1 MKECTRI
8 VFILVAVTLMHAS
21 RSVSRAQNGESGFR
35 KDAFTQSYNQDTLGR
50 RDTSDVLFS
59 FREYF
64 GALRHK
70 NEIGNGKLFGGS
82 TAFIGGQQ
90 IYNRQYWK
98 LPIIYGGIGTGIGL
112 GIHYNKKYHSTG
124 DADFRKTRN
133 WCYAGAA
140 LVYWCMLMDGTSNY
154 NKGLEDTHTRASKAT
169 VYSLLLPGLGQI
181 YNGEY
186 WKLPVYYT
194 GLLFTASYYKHWN
207 TNYKRYKRLY
217 NEITDPDIEYTGR
230 IQASTAQYHRNV
242 SRRYRDYF
250 AAGFIA
256 VYLLQVIDAN
266 VFAFMQN
273 FEVDDNLS
281 MQIGPSVL
289 PPDNIYA
296 GNAPSAPTV
305 GMRIGFTF

>member
-1 MKECTRI
+1 MRKFLLISFFPTL
-8 VFILVAVTLMHAS
+8 FLILFQGQGF
-21 RSVSRAQNGESGFR
+21 AQNGEGGFR
-35 KDAFTQSYNQDTLGR
+35 KEAFTQNYNQDTLSR

-59 FREYF
+59 FSEYF
-64 GALRHK
+64 GAIRHK

-82 TAFIGGQQ
+82 MIFLGGQQ
-90 IYNRQYWK
+90 MYNRQYWK
-98 LPIIYGGIGTGIGL
+98 LPIVYGTIGAGIGL
-112 GIHYNKKYHSTG
+112 GIHFNKKYHSTG
-124 DADFRKTRN
+124 DESFKKTRN
-133 WCYAGAA
+133 WCFAGAGLA
-140 LVYWCMLMDGTSNY
+140 YWCMLMDGTVNY
-154 NKGLEDTHTRASKAT
+154 NRGEEDTHTRASKAT

-194 GLLFTASYYKHWN
+194 GLLFTASFYRHWN
-207 TNYKRYKRLY
+207 INYHRYKRIY

-230 IQASTAQYHRNV
+230 IQASTALYYRNI

-273 FEVDDNLS
+273 FEVDDDLS
-281 MQIGPSVL
+281 LSIGPAVL
-289 PPDNIYA
+289 PPDNLYA
-296 GNAPSAPTV
+296 GGFSAPTV
-305 GMRIGFTF
+305 GMRIGLTF